1 MYEEIK
7 DSDVGKNL
15 LDAYNDG
22 LSDGMMCAATCLKKT
37 KEMVLKLAASIDNI
51 LKFLGCED
59 ERNAS
64 V

>member
-1 MYEEIK
+1 MYEELKEK
-7 DSDVGKNL
+7 DIGKDL
-15 LDAYNDG
+15 QDAYNHGLFDG
-22 LSDGMMCAATCLKKT
+22 KMLCVECLKTT
-37 KEMVLKLAASIDNI
+37 KKMVLKLDESIANI